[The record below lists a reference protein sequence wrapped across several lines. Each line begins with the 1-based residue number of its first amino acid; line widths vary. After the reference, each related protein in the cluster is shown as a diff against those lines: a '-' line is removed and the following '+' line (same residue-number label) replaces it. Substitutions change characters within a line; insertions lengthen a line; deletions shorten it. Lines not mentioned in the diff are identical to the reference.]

1 MIQIITGDYER
12 KKEYQE
18 DSKYCISDFKEPK
31 SFDDFE
37 INILDLSFSELWEN
51 NDNSTGSINFIKDIT
66 HYKNIINNSNE
77 AKIVVVLPQN
87 NYFRYNYYSREY
99 HYGDYLKNLTKL
111 IEQIVLNNIYAYA
124 FQLEFETTKTTL
136 NKLESS
142 ADFHF
147 PDIAFEKENIIL
159 TSDKSNK
166 ITTVNIKERL
176 YYTTLN
182 IFESKVILEEFLY
195 KTNILNDDIDA
206 KPEWIDKINI
216 FDDVEIKNN
225 IHQIEEEIT
234 KKEKQKEEE
243 IEKLL
248 ENEKIKSIL
257 YQTDK
262 KLQNEVIEILNE
274 ILEYR
279 DDNFID
285 EMEEDFRIKKDDV
298 TFIIE
303 TKGLSRNIKGTDVNK
318 TFNHVLMYEE
328 KIEQCNSQENVKGIF
343 IVATQREKKIEERE
357 ETPDRQIKIAERN
370 NILIIRTETLL
381 KLYEQFKRK
390 EMNTED
396 IIKIFKEQKG
406 ELKIS

>member
-195 KTNILNDDIDA
+195 RTNILNDDIDA

-318 TFNHVLMYEE
+318 TFNHVLMYEG

-343 IVATQREKKIEERE
+343 IVATQREKEIEERE

>member
-99 HYGDYLKNLTKL
+99 HCGEYLKNLTKL

-216 FDDVEIKNN
+216 FDDVEIKSN

-262 KLQNEVIEILNE
+262 KLQNEVVEILNE

-343 IVATQREKKIEERE
+343 IVATQREKEIEERE

>member
-136 NKLESS
+136 NKLESI

-182 IFESKVILEEFLY
+182 IFESKAILEEFLY

-343 IVATQREKKIEERE
+343 IVATQREKEIEERE

>member
-1 MIQIITGDYER
+1 M
-12 KKEYQE
+12 
-18 DSKYCISDFKEPK
+18 
-31 SFDDFE
+31 
-37 INILDLSFSELWEN
+37 
-51 NDNSTGSINFIKDIT
+51 
-66 HYKNIINNSNE
+66 
-77 AKIVVVLPQN
+77 
-87 NYFRYNYYSREY
+87 
-99 HYGDYLKNLTKL
+99 
-111 IEQIVLNNIYAYA
+111 
-124 FQLEFETTKTTL
+124 
-136 NKLESS
+136 
-142 ADFHF
+142 
-147 PDIAFEKENIIL
+147 
-159 TSDKSNK
+159 
-166 ITTVNIKERL
+166 
-176 YYTTLN
+176 
-182 IFESKVILEEFLY
+182 Y

-262 KLQNEVIEILNE
+262 KLQNEVVEILNE

-343 IVATQREKKIEERE
+343 IVATQREKEIEERE